1 MFKSC
6 YLMFVHE
13 HEIAS
18 KCMRLALNVRDLS
31 ALLQPEK
38 CRIIMFI
45 FTFFVTCAMRL
56 FGDFGY
62 HSNCNFHM

>member
-1 MFKSC
+1 MFKSF
-6 YLMFVHE
+6 YLMFVYE
-13 HEIAS
+13 REIAT
-18 KCMRLALNVRDLS
+18 KCMRLTLNARDLS

-38 CRIIMFI
+38 CRIIMVI

-62 HSNCNFHM
+62 HSNCNFQM